1 MLNKIDHIGVAVQS
15 VDKVKNLFKILF
27 DLNPEFEEIV
37 TDQKV
42 KVVGF
47 KIGESNLEFLEPLD
61 ETSPISKYLEKRGE
75 GLHHIALNVENIED
89 ILEQFK
95 SHQLKLIDEKPRTG
109 AEGKKIAFVHPKSF
123 NGILL
128 ELSQDQE

>member
-15 VDKVKNLFKILF
+15 VEKVKHLFKTLF
-27 DLNPEFEEIV
+27 NLKPEFEEIV

-47 KIGESNLEFLEPLD
+47 KIGESNLEFLEPVD

-75 GLHHIALNVENIED
+75 GLHHIALNVEDIED

-95 SHQLKLIDEKPRTG
+95 SHQLQLIDEKPRTG

>member
-15 VDKVKNLFKILF
+15 VEKVKHLFKILF
-27 DLNPEFEEIV
+27 NLKPEFEEIV

-47 KIGESNLEFLEPLD
+47 KIGESNLEFLEPVD

-75 GLHHIALNVENIED
+75 GLHHIALNVEDIED

-95 SHQLKLIDEKPRTG
+95 SHQLQLIDEKPRTG

>member
-15 VDKVKNLFKILF
+15 VDKVKHLFKILF

-47 KIGESNLEFLEPLD
+47 KVGESNLEFLEPLD

>member
-15 VDKVKNLFKILF
+15 VEKVKHLFKTLF
-27 DLNPEFEEIV
+27 NLKPEFEEIV

-47 KIGESNLEFLEPLD
+47 KIGESNLEFLEPVD

-95 SHQLKLIDEKPRTG
+95 SHKLKVIDEKPRTG

>member
-15 VDKVKNLFKILF
+15 VEKVKHLFKTLF
-27 DLNPEFEEIV
+27 NLKPEFEEIV

-47 KIGESNLEFLEPLD
+47 KIGESNLEFLEPVD

-95 SHQLKLIDEKPRTG
+95 SHQLQLIYERPRTG